1 VDFNRECLE
10 IIRKHD
16 WPGNIRELENRIQRS
31 VIIAGG
37 KWVTPEDLDIGLDSR
52 NHSASALSMNLTG
65 AREEAEKRMLVEAFE
80 QARGNI
86 SHVARM
92 IGTSRPTVHALI
104 KKHGLSPKEFKE

>member
-1 VDFNRECLE
+1 MNRDHTKTL
-10 IIRKHD
+10 
-16 WPGNIRELENRIQRS
+16 L
-31 VIIAGG
+31 
-37 KWVTPEDLDIGLDSR
+37 
-52 NHSASALSMNLTG
+52 
-65 AREEAEKRMLVEAFE
+65 AREEAEKRMLVEAIE